1 MSTLNASPTL
11 AGLRRRTSKLRGGF
25 TLLEVLVAIAIL
37 GVGVTAIFSAQ
48 WVSLASIKHARNES
62 EAMGLVRCKM
72 SELEWDLERDG
83 FQITDVEETGPC
95 CDAEDKPGM
104 VCTWSVTKPEFPPA
118 QFGQLD
124 LDSDLDFGSGA
135 SLVPGLGGPGN
146 ASAPGG
152 AAMSFLK
159 AGNATF
165 GQQSGDVSD
174 VADSFLG
181 GSDGM
186 VDGIAAL
193 VMQIVFP
200 DLKAMFEAG
209 TRRVNVRI
217 SWYEG
222 KKEYGIELEQWITNS
237 KEAGIGAN
245 LAGLMETEDEEDT
258 EDPPKGPPKD
268 PPR

>member
-1 MSTLNASPTL
+1 MTRARTPRR
-11 AGLRRRTSKLRGGF
+11 LRRRGF
-25 TLLEVLVAIAIL
+25 TLLEVLVAVAIL

-48 WVSLASIKHARNES
+48 WVSFASIKHARNES

-72 SELEWDLERDG
+72 SELEWDLEQNG
-83 FQITDVEETGPC
+83 YQVVDVEESGPC
-95 CDAEDKPGM
+95 CDGEDWPGM
-104 VCTWSVTKPEFPPA
+104 VCTWSVAKPEFPAA

-124 LDSDLDFGSGA
+124 LDSELDFGSAPGGP
-135 SLVPGLGGPGN
+135 SLLGGLGGPGN

-152 AAMSFLK
+152 AALSFLK
-159 AGNATF
+159 AGNSTF

-181 GSDGM
+181 GSDGV

-193 VMQIVFP
+193 IMQIVFP

-209 TRRVNVRI
+209 TRRVNVRV

-222 KKEYGIELEQWITNS
+222 KKEYAIELEQWVTNS
-237 KEAGIGAN
+237 KEAGVGAN
-245 LAGLMETEDEEDT
+245 LAGLLETDDGEEDEET
-258 EDPPKGPPKD
+258 PPPPKD
-268 PPR
+268 PPKR

>member
-1 MSTLNASPTL
+1 MSTLRRRM
-11 AGLRRRTSKLRGGF
+11 GRLRRGF

-72 SELEWDLERDG
+72 SEVEWDLERDG
-83 FQITDVEETGPC
+83 FQLTDVEEAGPC
-95 CDAEDKPGM
+95 CDAEEKPGM
-104 VCTWSVTKPEFPPA
+104 TCTWSVTKPEFPPA

-181 GSDGM
+181 GGDGM

-217 SWYEG
+217 AWYEG
-222 KKEYGIELEQWITNS
+222 KKEYSIELEQWVTNS

-245 LAGLMETEDEEDT
+245 LAGLMNEEEEEEDAEPPAT
-258 EDPPKGPPKD
+258 PPKSPPKE
-268 PPR
+268 PPRP